1 MPVLNLLDRKLLLL
15 NLDLLLDRA
24 ELLQL
29 HILIVHQLGHAFLI
43 DCVDLIFNGV
53 NLLAIIYLIIPLPTV
68 DSQKGSFELL
78 A

>member
-1 MPVLNLLDRKLLLL
+1 MNLLDRKLLLL

-29 HILIVHQLGHAFLI
+29 HLLIVHQLGHAFLI
-43 DCVDLIFNGV
+43 DCLDLVFDGV
-53 NLLAIIYLIIPLPTV
+53 NLLTVIYFIIPLPAV
-68 DSQKGSFELL
+68 ASQKGSFEIL